1 MQSIQAIDIS
11 QLQPEKKETPVDQA
25 GKDFSA
31 IIDEMVTNVEQQQE
45 KADMAVQELHAGNAK
60 NLHEVM
66 IAMEQA
72 DISLRFMVQV
82 RNKAL
87 EAYQEIMRMQ
97 V

>member
-1 MQSIQAIDIS
+1 MKPIQGIETAP
-11 QLQPEKKETPVDQA
+11 LQNPTTGSAVSKAEKNFAQMLTGIVDEVSNQQ
-25 GKDFSA
+25 KSA
-31 IIDEMVTNVEQQQE
+31 DRAMEQVHTGD
-45 KADMAVQELHAGNAK
+45 AR
-60 NLHEVM
+60 NLHEAM

-72 DISLRFMVQV
+72 DISIRLMVQV

>member
-1 MQSIQAIDIS
+1 MQPIQAADIS
-11 QLQPEKKETPVDQA
+11 LPQPDTKPAPVDRA
-25 GKDFSA
+25 GESFSSM
-31 IIDEMVTNVEQQQE
+31 IGDMVANVEKQQE
-45 KADMAVQELHAGNAK
+45 NADMAVQQLHAGNAK

-66 IAMEQA
+66 IAMEEA
-72 DISLRFMVQV
+72 DISLRFLVQV

>member
-1 MQSIQAIDIS
+1 MQPIDSISGILPAATPRLS
-11 QLQPEKKETPVDQA
+11 ETAKAENTFADMMTELVSDVS
-25 GKDFSA
+25 K
-31 IIDEMVTNVEQQQE
+31 QQQSADRAIE
-45 KADMAVQELHAGNAK
+45 QVHTGKAKH
-60 NLHEVM
+60 LHEAM

-72 DISLRFMVQV
+72 DISIKYMVQV